1 MIQAGDFLH
10 SITLFLSKNIFY
22 LLLAV
27 LALNMFQRRYHQ
39 YAQKKRMATL
49 YLGILILVFMVGTIL
64 IVNFKLPEALIL
76 PLAAVV
82 ILLGYVKREHVL
94 PFRLNCRQCGRRMS
108 SKRILFFDANTCDA
122 CAGSAPGAESAK
134 GSESTKGA
142 GDADSGPNDTIDHG
156 DPGQEE

>member
-10 SITLFLSKNIFY
+10 SITLFFSKNIFY

-27 LALNMFQRRYHQ
+27 MALNMFQRRYQ
-39 YAQKKRMATL
+39 PYAQKKRMATL
-49 YLGILILVFMVGTIL
+49 YLGIL

-76 PLAAVV
+76 PLAAGV

-108 SKRILFFDANTCDA
+108 SKRVLFFDDNTCDA
-122 CAGSAPGAESAK
+122 CAGSAPGA
-134 GSESTKGA
+134 
-142 GDADSGPNDTIDHG
+142 GDADKGPGDTINPG

>member
-10 SITLFLSKNIFY
+10 SITLFFSKNIFY

-27 LALNMFQRRYHQ
+27 LALNMFQRRYQQ

-64 IVNFKLPEALIL
+64 VVSFKLPEALIL
-76 PLAAVV
+76 PLAAGV

-108 SKRILFFDANTCDA
+108 SKRVLFFDDNTCDA
-122 CAGSAPGAESAK
+122 CAGSAPGA
-134 GSESTKGA
+134 GSTQGA
-142 GDADSGPNDTIDHG
+142 GDADKGPSDTINPG